1 MKLQPLSD
9 NVIISP
15 EKQEKK
21 TESGIYLPDSADKE
35 RPQTGKVVAV
45 GPGKLLDNGERS
57 KMQVK
62 KGDKVVFSKYS
73 PQEVKIDGKEY
84 LILKEEDI
92 LAIINE

>member
-9 NVIISP
+9 NVVISP

-21 TESGIYLPDSADKE
+21 TESGIYLPDSVDKE
-35 RPQTGKVVAV
+35 RPQMGKVVAV
-45 GPGKLLDNGERS
+45 GPGKLLNNGERS

-84 LILKEEDI
+84 LIVKEEDI
-92 LAIINE
+92 LAIIN

>member
-9 NVIISP
+9 NVVISP

-35 RPQTGKVVAV
+35 RPQMGKVVAV
-45 GPGKLLDNGERS
+45 GPGKLLNNGERS

-84 LILKEEDI
+84 LIVKEEDI
-92 LAIINE
+92 LAIIN